1 MNPFDL
7 YALAPFIVLGGA
19 AVVVMLVAAFFRHHA
34 WIAGLSAM
42 GFVAALMSLTV
53 SSRMA
58 CRPVT
63 KLLVMDHYAIF
74 YCGLLLLAGLV
85 VSLLSFGYLE
95 KSGGQREE
103 LYVLLL
109 VATLGAM
116 TLVASHHFASFFLGL
131 ETLSVSLYT
140 LVSYNRGSLI
150 GTEAG
155 VKYLVLAS
163 VSTAFLI
170 FGMALVY
177 AQLGAIEFT
186 RLISIATT
194 TEPVRIFALAGIAM
208 IMVAVGFKLSLAP
221 FHLWAPD
228 VFEGAPAPITA
239 FIATVSKGSVFA
251 LMLRYFTQIN
261 FHQYP
266 SVFAIFTLLAIAS
279 MFIGNL
285 LALLQNHVK
294 RILAYS
300 SIAHMGYLLVAFLA
314 SGPMAVTAVTYYLVA
329 YFIATLGAFAV
340 IALLSTGERDAD
352 LMEDFNGLAWSRPWL
367 ATAFTAMLLSLAG
380 IPLTAGFVGK
390 FYVLAAGVNSR
401 LWPLVII
408 LVVNSALGLFY
419 YLRLVVMVYRLP
431 EGENAVR
438 LQPPALQISGAVVL
452 SALTLLLVWVGV
464 YPSPLIHL
472 IERIAPNLF

>member
-1 MNPFDL
+1 MSLFDV

-19 AVVVMLVAAFFRHHA
+19 AVVVMLVAAFFRNHA
-34 WIAGLSAM
+34 LIAGLSAL
-42 GFVAALMSLTV
+42 GFVVALVSLAT

-95 KSGGQREE
+95 KSGGRREE
-103 LYVLLL
+103 LYILLL

-116 TLVASHHFASFFLGL
+116 TLVASNHFASFLLGL
-131 ETLSVSLYT
+131 ETLSVSLYA
-140 LVSYNRGSLI
+140 LVSHNRGSPI

-163 VSTAFLI
+163 VSTAFLV

-177 AQLGAIEFT
+177 AQLGAIEFAP
-186 RLISIATT
+186 LISIATT
-194 TEPVRIFALAGIAM
+194 TEPAGILALAGIAM
-208 IMVAVGFKLSLAP
+208 IIVAVGFKLSFVP

-228 VFEGAPAPITA
+228 VFEGAPAPVTA

-261 FHQYP
+261 VHQHL
-266 SVFAIFTLLAIAS
+266 SLFTVFTLLAIAS

-285 LALLQNHVK
+285 LALLQNNVK

-300 SIAHMGYLLVAFLA
+300 SISHMGYLLVAFLA
-314 SGPMAVTAVTYYLVA
+314 SGPLAVTAVTYYLVA
-329 YFIATLGAFAV
+329 YFIATLGVFAV
-340 IALLSTGERDAD
+340 IALLSTGKRDAG
-352 LMEDFNGLAWSRPWL
+352 LMEDFEGLAWSRPWL
-367 ATAFTAMLLSLAG
+367 AATFTAMLLSLAG

-390 FYVLAAGVNSR
+390 FYVLVAGVNSR

-419 YLRLVVMVYRLP
+419 YLRIVATVYHLS
-431 EGENAVR
+431 EGNDTVR
-438 LQPPALQISGAVVL
+438 IQTPVPQISGAVVL
-452 SALTLLLVWVGV
+452 SALTLLLIWVGV
-464 YPSPLIHL
+464 YPPPLIHL
-472 IERIAPNLF
+472 IERIVPNLF